1 MSDSLIWTLLGHL
14 VCIAQWAAFILVDYA
29 YLGRGRRFRH
39 PCVWAALLA
48 LAVLALSVLCGFGFF
63 NIKSVVSNIIYLLVI
78 ALLFGGTAVDRMSAC
93 IINGILC
100 LLTEN
105 TVSFVF
111 ARLHGI
117 CPGEVWHY
125 RTCLAAL
132 VISILLVGILAA
144 RFLCRWNHCSALDPL
159 QALLMSFFPG
169 VVVLLNIF
177 IMISS
182 NRRVPTLLDLMLTV
196 GLTIAVLVHLAIVQ
210 MFNDQVVQG
219 QASHFQA
226 ALEQQRAEAL
236 MESYTAQRRLKQAE
250 QTVAAAEA
258 AVDALTAQQTAAQ
271 KELPARSAEELTAQQ
286 TELTAARETLRSR
299 EKQLSAQLLPNRKTA
314 AQYRAAA
321 EARQTLESRWQWV
334 SALAATAGGTLTSKQ
349 KIKLEAYIQMD
360 YLDRILRHANLR
372 LMQMTDA
379 QYELERVGAENQRS
393 QSGLDLGVIDHY
405 NGTRRSVKTLSG
417 GESFKASLALA
428 LGLSDEVQSAAG
440 GIRLDTLFL
449 DEGFG
454 SLDEESLEQAIRVL
468 AGLTE
473 GDRLVGIISHV
484 GALKDRI
491 DRQVVVHKNRTGGST
506 VELVV

>member
-210 MFNDQVVQG
+210 MFNDQVVQRENSRYR
-219 QASHFQA
+219 AR
-226 ALEQQRAEAL
+226 LEQQRAEAL
-236 MESYTAQRRLKQAE
+236 LDSYTEQRRLTHEFTNHMSALSALLDQDDLKGAR
-250 QTVAAAEA
+250 TYLASVSKLVAAGTTIMDTHNPLLDSILSKKYEE
-258 AVDALTAQQTAAQ
+258 AAQ
-271 KELPARSAEELTAQQ
+271 KGVTVYFDLCDLKEIPFDGMDMVIV
-286 TELTAARETLRSR
+286 
-299 EKQLSAQLLPNRKTA
+299 LSNLLDNA
-314 AQYRAAA
+314 IRAAA
-321 EARQTLESRWQWV
+321 QALPPEVHVRIRKTPEEYLLSVRNRVQDDLDLEDNK
-334 SALAATAGGTLTSKQ
+334 LPGTTKKESGHGMGFANVQ
-349 KIKLEAYIQMD
+349 EV
-360 YLDRILRHANLR
+360 LRK
-372 LMQMTDA
+372 
-379 QYELERVGAENQRS
+379 YGAEYTVSCR
-393 QSGLDLGVIDHY
+393 DRWFRF
-405 NGTRRSVKTLSG
+405 TC
-417 GESFKASLALA
+417 
-428 LGLSDEVQSAAG
+428 
-440 GIRLDTLFL
+440 
-449 DEGFG
+449 
-454 SLDEESLEQAIRVL
+454 AIPVCN
-468 AGLTE
+468 
-473 GDRLVGIISHV
+473 S
-484 GALKDRI
+484 
-491 DRQVVVHKNRTGGST
+491 
-506 VELVV
+506 

>member
-144 RFLCRWNHCSALDPL
+144 RFLRRWNHCSALDPL

-210 MFNDQVVQG
+210 MFNDQVVQR
-219 QASHFQA
+219 QNSRYRAQ
-226 ALEQQRAEAL
+226 LEQQRAEAL
-236 MESYTAQRRLKQAE
+236 LDSYTEQRRLTHEFTNHMTALTALLDQGDLKGAQAYIASVSK
-250 QTVAAAEA
+250 TVAAGTTIMDTHNPLLDSILSKKYEEA
-258 AVDALTAQQTAAQ
+258 AKVGVNIYFDLCDL
-271 KELPARSAEELTAQQ
+271 KRMPFDSMDMVIV
-286 TELTAARETLRSR
+286 
-299 EKQLSAQLLPNRKTA
+299 LSNLLDNAT
-314 AQYRAAA
+314 RAAA
-321 EARQTLESRWQWV
+321 QALPPEVHVRIRKTPEEYLISVRNRVQEDLLLEEGKLPGTTKKESGHGMG
-334 SALAATAGGTLTSKQ
+334 LANVQ
-349 KIKLEAYIQMD
+349 D
-360 YLDRILRHANLR
+360 VLRK
-372 LMQMTDA
+372 
-379 QYELERVGAENQRS
+379 YGAEYTVSCR
-393 QSGLDLGVIDHY
+393 DRWFRF
-405 NGTRRSVKTLSG
+405 TC
-417 GESFKASLALA
+417 
-428 LGLSDEVQSAAG
+428 
-440 GIRLDTLFL
+440 
-449 DEGFG
+449 
-454 SLDEESLEQAIRVL
+454 AIPC
-468 AGLTE
+468 A
-473 GDRLVGIISHV
+473 
-484 GALKDRI
+484 
-491 DRQVVVHKNRTGGST
+491 VHDMST
-506 VELVV
+506 DNL

>member
-1 MSDSLIWTLLGHL
+1 MSDSFIWTLLGHL

-48 LAVLALSVLCGFGFF
+48 LAVLTLSVLCGFGFF

-117 CPGEVWHY
+117 CPGEVWRY

-132 VISILLVGILAA
+132 VISILLVGILVA

-210 MFNDQVVQG
+210 MFNDQVVQR
-219 QASHFQA
+219 QNSRYRAQ
-226 ALEQQRAEAL
+226 LEQQRAEAL
-236 MESYTAQRRLKQAE
+236 LDSYTEQRRLTHEFTNHMSALSALLDQDDLKGAR
-250 QTVAAAEA
+250 TYLASVSKLVAAGTTIMDTHNPLLDSILSKKYEE
-258 AVDALTAQQTAAQ
+258 AAQ
-271 KELPARSAEELTAQQ
+271 KGVTVYFDLCDLKEIPFDGMDMVIV
-286 TELTAARETLRSR
+286 
-299 EKQLSAQLLPNRKTA
+299 LSNLLDNA
-314 AQYRAAA
+314 IRAAA
-321 EARQTLESRWQWV
+321 QALPPEVYVRIRKTPEEYLLSVRNRVQDDLDLEDNK
-334 SALAATAGGTLTSKQ
+334 LPGTTKKESGHGMGFANVQ
-349 KIKLEAYIQMD
+349 EV
-360 YLDRILRHANLR
+360 LRK
-372 LMQMTDA
+372 
-379 QYELERVGAENQRS
+379 YGAEYTVSCR
-393 QSGLDLGVIDHY
+393 DRWFRF
-405 NGTRRSVKTLSG
+405 TC
-417 GESFKASLALA
+417 
-428 LGLSDEVQSAAG
+428 
-440 GIRLDTLFL
+440 
-449 DEGFG
+449 
-454 SLDEESLEQAIRVL
+454 AIPVCN
-468 AGLTE
+468 
-473 GDRLVGIISHV
+473 S
-484 GALKDRI
+484 
-491 DRQVVVHKNRTGGST
+491 
-506 VELVV
+506 

>member
-63 NIKSVVSNIIYLLVI
+63 NIKSVVSNIIYLLAI

-132 VISILLVGILAA
+132 VISILLVGILVA
-144 RFLCRWNHCSALDPL
+144 RFLFRWNHCSALDPL

-219 QASHFQA
+219 
-226 ALEQQRAEAL
+226 
-236 MESYTAQRRLKQAE
+236 
-250 QTVAAAEA
+250 
-258 AVDALTAQQTAAQ
+258 
-271 KELPARSAEELTAQQ
+271 
-286 TELTAARETLRSR
+286 
-299 EKQLSAQLLPNRKTA
+299 LSL
-314 AQYRAAA
+314 
-321 EARQTLESRWQWV
+321 
-334 SALAATAGGTLTSKQ
+334 
-349 KIKLEAYIQMD
+349 IHI
-360 YLDRILRHANLR
+360 
-372 LMQMTDA
+372 
-379 QYELERVGAENQRS
+379 
-393 QSGLDLGVIDHY
+393 
-405 NGTRRSVKTLSG
+405 
-417 GESFKASLALA
+417 
-428 LGLSDEVQSAAG
+428 
-440 GIRLDTLFL
+440 
-449 DEGFG
+449 
-454 SLDEESLEQAIRVL
+454 
-468 AGLTE
+468 
-473 GDRLVGIISHV
+473 
-484 GALKDRI
+484 
-491 DRQVVVHKNRTGGST
+491 
-506 VELVV
+506 